1 MRRRYLSP
9 LVTLVVSNLLRNL
22 NEVKANIQMQKTGA
36 TAIYPSISQLPA
48 SDMERWKD
56 GGQPRFLDGKIP
68 SCLLSS

>member
-9 LVTLVVSNLLRNL
+9 LVTLVVSNLLNL

-48 SDMERWKD
+48 SDMERWAY
-56 GGQPRFLDGKIP
+56 
-68 SCLLSS
+68 CWV

>member
-1 MRRRYLSP
+1 MGRRYLSP

-48 SDMERWKD
+48 SELERWKD
-56 GGQPRFLDGKIP
+56 QRLP
-68 SCLLSS
+68 SAVQD